1 LRAIAA
7 LLFSVGTIAA
17 QATDSAA
24 SSDPQRWN
32 LHFQTTGVMQGH
44 GPFDSP
50 YDGPLSLRSKWE
62 AEPSLTATIYFGLR
76 LWSGAAAYF
85 DGELAGGKGLSGA
98 SGLAGVTNGEITR
111 VGSPTPKP
119 YVARAY
125 LQQTIGLGAGNP
137 DRVEDDENQLA
148 GEQPPRRYTFNGGKF
163 SAEDFFDNN
172 TYSHDPRTQFM
183 NWTLMYN
190 GAWDYPAD
198 VRGYTWGMVHEVTFD
213 AWSVRGGGF
222 LEPRVANGPKLD
234 LRLANDHG
242 EALEIEHRHSF
253 GGRAGSVRALVFGNH
268 ADMGTYREA
277 LKLAPEQPDVIATR
291 RLGTV
296 KYGFG
301 LNMDQALTT
310 NVGVFARLG
319 WNDGKTESWAFTEV
333 DRTASGGISVKGEA
347 WGRPRDTAAAAVVCN
362 GISGDHASYL
372 AAGGV
377 GFLLGDGRLN
387 YGVEAIFESYYAWNV
402 TRAAT
407 LSFDFQHVN
416 NPGYNRDRGPVAIYA
431 LRLHIER

>member
-1 LRAIAA
+1 MLAA
-7 LLFSVGTIAA
+7 AGALSA
-17 QATDSAA
+17 QQTDSGVSA
-24 SSDPQRWN
+24 DPQRWN
-32 LHFQTTGVMQGH
+32 LHFQTTGIEQAH
-44 GPFDSP
+44 GPFHSP
-50 YDGPLSLRSKWE
+50 YDGQLSLRSKWE

-76 LWSGAAAYF
+76 LWSSAALYF

-111 VGSPTPKP
+111 VGTPVPKP

-125 LQQTIGLGAGNP
+125 LQQTFGLGAGKP
-137 DRVEDDENQLA
+137 DRIEDDENQLA
-148 GEQPPRRYTFNGGKF
+148 GEQQPRRYTFSGGKF

-198 VRGYTWGMVHEVTFD
+198 VRGYTWGMVHEVVFD
-213 AWSVRGGGF
+213 SWSVRGGGL
-222 LEPRVANGPKLD
+222 LEPRAANGPKLD
-234 LRLANDHG
+234 LRLANDHA
-242 EALEIEHRHSF
+242 EVLEIEHRHSF
-253 GGRAGSVRALVFGNH
+253 RGGAGVVRALVFGNH

-277 LKLAPEQPDVIATR
+277 LKRSPVDPSILSTR

-301 LNMDQALTT
+301 LNLEQALGAEI
-310 NVGVFARLG
+310 GVFARLG
-319 WNDGKTESWAFTEV
+319 WNDGRTESWAFTEV
-333 DRTASGGISVKGEA
+333 DRTASGGVSLKGAA
-347 WGRPRDTAAAAVVCN
+347 WGRERDTVGAAMVFN

-377 GFLLGDGRLN
+377 GFLIGDGRLN
-387 YGVEAIFESYYAWNV
+387 YGVESILETYYAWAV
-402 TRAAT
+402 TRVAV
-407 LSFDFQHVN
+407 LSFDLQEVSH
-416 NPGYNRDRGPVAIYA
+416 PGYNRDRGPVAVYA
-431 LRLHIER
+431 LRLHIAR